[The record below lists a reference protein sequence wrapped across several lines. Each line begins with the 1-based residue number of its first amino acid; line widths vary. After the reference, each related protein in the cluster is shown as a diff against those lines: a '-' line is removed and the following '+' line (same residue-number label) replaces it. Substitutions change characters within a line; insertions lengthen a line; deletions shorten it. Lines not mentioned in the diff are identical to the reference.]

1 MEEIRSILNEL
12 KITPNKAR
20 KKGLKINLDGK
31 ARTAYDLLG
40 YNEIEFSNL
49 EKIWPE
55 LKKTDNQTKKTI
67 SAETTYGRY
76 LERQKKEIEI
86 FRKEESK
93 ILSPQINYNSIKG
106 LSNEHKDKLTEIK
119 PTTLGQAQRINGI
132 TPSAIGLILA
142 HIRNNPSAH

>member
-1 MEEIRSILNEL
+1 MEEIRNILNEL

-31 ARTAYDLLG
+31 ARSAYDLLG
-40 YNEIEFSNL
+40 YNEIEFSHL

-55 LKKTDNQTKKTI
+55 LKKTDSQTKKTI
-67 SAETTYGRY
+67 SAETTYGQY
-76 LERQKKEIEI
+76 LERQKKEIEN

-93 ILSPQINYNSIKG
+93 ILSPKINYNSIKG

-119 PTTLGQAQRINGI
+119 PMTLGQAQRIDGI

-142 HIRNNPSAH
+142 HIRNNPSVH